1 MGKTAFLFSGQ
12 GAQRAGMG
20 KEFYEHFTSVRAL
33 FDAAEELRPGTLQQM
48 FAGSDDELR
57 QTENTQPCL
66 YLADLAAAY
75 ALRDSGLQPEA
86 VAGFSLGEIPAL
98 AFAGAYDG
106 MTGFRLACA
115 RGASMA
121 RAGKNVNASMAAIV
135 KLPDE
140 TVERLCA
147 AYDHVWPVN
156 YNCDGQIA
164 VSGDRDE
171 LERLY
176 ADVAAAG
183 GRSMPL
189 NVSGGFHSPYMDPAS
204 AEFGAILADTVLQK
218 PALPAYANRTAEPY
232 GENVRELLTQQIN
245 HPVRWK
251 ETLRHL
257 NEQGF
262 DTFVECGAGMVLC
275 KLVRKNLP
283 ECRSFAVDSPCRSGK
298 AAGGG
303 NAVLLRDLIREYT
316 QSRTELPPAPP
327 ARPVPQ
333 THVCPKCKTESGRT
347 AVEQGAMIC
356 PACGAYFRMNAR
368 ERIMHTFDARELPGA
383 GPRCDER
390 RFSELPR
397 LCRKAGKGPQNDG
410 RERGRP
416 VRNGRHRRHVLRD
429 VCHGFQ
435 LYHGLHGL
443 CRGRE
448 DHPPV

>member
-20 KEFYEHFTSVRAL
+20 KEFYEHFASVRAL

-204 AEFGAILADTVLQK
+204 AEFGRDPRGHA
-218 PALPAYANRTAEPY
+218 PAEARASGLCQPHGRALRRECPRAAYAADQPSGPLEGDAAPSER
-232 GENVRELLTQQIN
+232 
-245 HPVRWK
+245 
-251 ETLRHL
+251 
-257 NEQGF
+257 
-262 DTFVECGAGMVLC
+262 AGL
-275 KLVRKNLP
+275 
-283 ECRSFAVDSPCRSGK
+283 
-298 AAGGG
+298 
-303 NAVLLRDLIREYT
+303 
-316 QSRTELPPAPP
+316 
-327 ARPVPQ
+327 
-333 THVCPKCKTESGRT
+333 
-347 AVEQGAMIC
+347 
-356 PACGAYFRMNAR
+356 
-368 ERIMHTFDARELPGA
+368 
-383 GPRCDER
+383 
-390 RFSELPR
+390 
-397 LCRKAGKGPQNDG
+397 
-410 RERGRP
+410 
-416 VRNGRHRRHVLRD
+416 
-429 VCHGFQ
+429 
-435 LYHGLHGL
+435 
-443 CRGRE
+443 
-448 DHPPV
+448 

>member
-1 MGKTAFLFSGQ
+1 MTVWMCSGQ
-12 GAQRAGMG
+12 GAQSEGMG
-20 KEFYEHFTSVRAL
+20 ADLLDILEVREVFERASEVLEIDLVHLAKEGS
-33 FDAAEELRPGTLQQM
+33 AEEVNDTFNAQ
-48 FAGSDDELR
+48 
-57 QTENTQPCL
+57 
-66 YLADLAAAY
+66 
-75 ALRDSGLQPEA
+75 ALTMVLT
-86 VAGFSLGEIPAL
+86 VAIGKALMAQGKKPDALIGFSLGEIPAL

-106 MTGFRLACA
+106 LTGFRLACA

-204 AEFGAILADTVLQK
+204 AEFGAILADTPLQK
-218 PALPAYANRTAEPY
+218 PTLPAYANRTAEPY

-283 ECRSFAVDSPCRSGK
+283 ECRSFAVDSL
-298 AAGGG
+298 AGLAKLQEEG
-303 NAVLLRDLIREYT
+303 
-316 QSRTELPPAPP
+316 
-327 ARPVPQ
+327 
-333 THVCPKCKTESGRT
+333 
-347 AVEQGAMIC
+347 M
-356 PACGAYFRMNAR
+356 
-368 ERIMHTFDARELPGA
+368 
-383 GPRCDER
+383 
-390 RFSELPR
+390 
-397 LCRKAGKGPQNDG
+397 LCCSAT
-410 RERGRP
+410 
-416 VRNGRHRRHVLRD
+416 
-429 VCHGFQ
+429 
-435 LYHGLHGL
+435 
-443 CRGRE
+443 
-448 DHPPV
+448 

>member
-98 AFAGAYDG
+98 AFAGAYDAL
-106 MTGFRLACA
+106 TGFRLACA

-164 VSGDRDE
+164 VSG
-171 LERLY
+171 
-176 ADVAAAG
+176 
-183 GRSMPL
+183 
-189 NVSGGFHSPYMDPAS
+189 
-204 AEFGAILADTVLQK
+204 
-218 PALPAYANRTAEPY
+218 
-232 GENVRELLTQQIN
+232 
-245 HPVRWK
+245 
-251 ETLRHL
+251 
-257 NEQGF
+257 
-262 DTFVECGAGMVLC
+262 
-275 KLVRKNLP
+275 
-283 ECRSFAVDSPCRSGK
+283 
-298 AAGGG
+298 
-303 NAVLLRDLIREYT
+303 
-316 QSRTELPPAPP
+316 
-327 ARPVPQ
+327 RP
-333 THVCPKCKTESGRT
+333 G
-347 AVEQGAMIC
+347 
-356 PACGAYFRMNAR
+356 
-368 ERIMHTFDARELPGA
+368 
-383 GPRCDER
+383 
-390 RFSELPR
+390 
-397 LCRKAGKGPQNDG
+397 
-410 RERGRP
+410 
-416 VRNGRHRRHVLRD
+416 
-429 VCHGFQ
+429 
-435 LYHGLHGL
+435 
-443 CRGRE
+443 
-448 DHPPV
+448 

>member
-20 KEFYEHFTSVRAL
+20 KEFYEHFASVRAL

-204 AEFGAILADTVLQK
+204 AEFGAILADTPLQK
-218 PALPAYANRTAEPY
+218 PTLPAYANRTAEPY
-232 GENVRELLTQQIN
+232 GENVRELLTQQVDELLPRAVEKRQQKIAEIRRARQARAGKRPGEVVA
-245 HPVRWK
+245 PVQ
-251 ETLRHL
+251 LRHEPQQQRPRCIHPL
-257 NEQGF
+257 HAGQLLRRGGEGRAERAELADEPRGERPGLLCARARVQQQGQQ
-262 DTFVECGAGMVLC
+262 L
-275 KLVRKNLP
+275 LVREGVRRALQKAP
-283 ECRSFAVDSPCRSGK
+283 QQIGRGSVHRIASFA
-298 AAGGG
+298 
-303 NAVLLRDLIREYT
+303 LMEYGI
-316 QSRTELPPAPP
+316 L
-327 ARPVPQ
+327 
-333 THVCPKCKTESGRT
+333 
-347 AVEQGAMIC
+347 
-356 PACGAYFRMNAR
+356 
-368 ERIMHTFDARELPGA
+368 
-383 GPRCDER
+383 
-390 RFSELPR
+390 
-397 LCRKAGKGPQNDG
+397 
-410 RERGRP
+410 
-416 VRNGRHRRHVLRD
+416 
-429 VCHGFQ
+429 
-435 LYHGLHGL
+435 
-443 CRGRE
+443 
-448 DHPPV
+448 

>member
-20 KEFYEHFTSVRAL
+20 KDFYEHFASVRAL

-121 RAGKNVNASMAAIV
+121 RAGRNVNASMAAIV

-189 NVSGGFHSPYMDPAS
+189 NVSGGFHSPYMTAAAVGFS
-204 AEFGAILADTVLQK
+204 QVLQDA
-218 PALPAYANRTAEPY
+218 ALREPRVQLYSDYTARPYAGDYRD
-232 GENVRELLTQQIN
+232 LLTRQICS
-245 HPVRWK
+245 PVRWK
-251 ETLRHL
+251 QIIVHMR
-257 NEQGF
+257 EQGI
-262 DTFVECGAGMVLC
+262 DTFIELGPGKTLCGLIQKTDSTAKTLHVEDAESLA
-275 KLVRKNLP
+275 KTL
-283 ECRSFAVDSPCRSGK
+283 E
-298 AAGGG
+298 
-303 NAVLLRDLIREYT
+303 
-316 QSRTELPPAPP
+316 EL
-327 ARPVPQ
+327 Q
-333 THVCPKCKTESGRT
+333 C
-347 AVEQGAMIC
+347 
-356 PACGAYFRMNAR
+356 
-368 ERIMHTFDARELPGA
+368 
-383 GPRCDER
+383 
-390 RFSELPR
+390 
-397 LCRKAGKGPQNDG
+397 
-410 RERGRP
+410 
-416 VRNGRHRRHVLRD
+416 
-429 VCHGFQ
+429 
-435 LYHGLHGL
+435 
-443 CRGRE
+443 
-448 DHPPV
+448 

>member
-1 MGKTAFLFSGQ
+1 MGKVAFLFAGQ
-12 GAQRAGMG
+12 GAQHPGMCADLIESEPAA
-20 KEFYEHFTSVRAL
+20 KAV
-33 FDAAEELRPGTLQQM
+33 FDMADAVRPGTTEQCLS
-48 FAGSDDELR
+48 GTKEELA
-57 QTENTQPCL
+57 QTINTQPCVFA
-66 YLADLAAAY
+66 ADLACAR
-75 ALRDSGLQPEA
+75 ALVARGVTPDV

-204 AEFGAILADTVLQK
+204 AEFGAILADTPLQK
-218 PALPAYANRTAEPY
+218 PLFPAYANRTAEPY

-283 ECRSFAVDSPCRSGK
+283 ECRSFAVDSL
-298 AAGGG
+298 AGLAKLQEEG
-303 NAVLLRDLIREYT
+303 LLCCSAT
-316 QSRTELPPAPP
+316 
-327 ARPVPQ
+327 
-333 THVCPKCKTESGRT
+333 
-347 AVEQGAMIC
+347 
-356 PACGAYFRMNAR
+356 
-368 ERIMHTFDARELPGA
+368 
-383 GPRCDER
+383 
-390 RFSELPR
+390 
-397 LCRKAGKGPQNDG
+397 
-410 RERGRP
+410 
-416 VRNGRHRRHVLRD
+416 
-429 VCHGFQ
+429 
-435 LYHGLHGL
+435 
-443 CRGRE
+443 
-448 DHPPV
+448 

>member
-20 KEFYEHFTSVRAL
+20 KEFYEHFASVRAL

-204 AEFGAILADTVLQK
+204 AEFGAILADTPLQK
-218 PALPAYANRTAEPY
+218 PTLPAYANRTAEPY
-232 GENVRELLTQQIN
+232 GENVRELLTHQIN

-283 ECRSFAVDSPCRSGK
+283 ECRSFAVDSL
-298 AAGGG
+298 AGLAKLQEEG
-303 NAVLLRDLIREYT
+303 
-316 QSRTELPPAPP
+316 
-327 ARPVPQ
+327 
-333 THVCPKCKTESGRT
+333 
-347 AVEQGAMIC
+347 M
-356 PACGAYFRMNAR
+356 
-368 ERIMHTFDARELPGA
+368 
-383 GPRCDER
+383 
-390 RFSELPR
+390 
-397 LCRKAGKGPQNDG
+397 LCCSAT
-410 RERGRP
+410 
-416 VRNGRHRRHVLRD
+416 
-429 VCHGFQ
+429 
-435 LYHGLHGL
+435 
-443 CRGRE
+443 
-448 DHPPV
+448 

>member
-20 KEFYEHFTSVRAL
+20 KEFYEHFASVRAL

-189 NVSGGFHSPYMDPAS
+189 NVSGGFHSPYMTAAAVGFS
-204 AEFGAILADTVLQK
+204 QVLQDA
-218 PALPAYANRTAEPY
+218 ALREPRVQLYSDYTARPYAGDYRD
-232 GENVRELLTQQIN
+232 LLTRQICS
-245 HPVRWK
+245 PVRWK
-251 ETLRHL
+251 QIIVHMR
-257 NEQGF
+257 EQGI
-262 DTFVECGAGMVLC
+262 DTFIELGPGKTLCGLIQKTDSTAKTLHVEDAESLA
-275 KLVRKNLP
+275 KTL
-283 ECRSFAVDSPCRSGK
+283 E
-298 AAGGG
+298 
-303 NAVLLRDLIREYT
+303 
-316 QSRTELPPAPP
+316 EL
-327 ARPVPQ
+327 Q
-333 THVCPKCKTESGRT
+333 C
-347 AVEQGAMIC
+347 
-356 PACGAYFRMNAR
+356 
-368 ERIMHTFDARELPGA
+368 
-383 GPRCDER
+383 
-390 RFSELPR
+390 
-397 LCRKAGKGPQNDG
+397 
-410 RERGRP
+410 
-416 VRNGRHRRHVLRD
+416 
-429 VCHGFQ
+429 
-435 LYHGLHGL
+435 
-443 CRGRE
+443 
-448 DHPPV
+448 

>member
-33 FDAAEELRPGTLQQM
+33 FDAAEEIRPGTLQQM

-204 AEFGAILADTVLQK
+204 AE
-218 PALPAYANRTAEPY
+218 PY

-283 ECRSFAVDSPCRSGK
+283 ECRSFAVDSL
-298 AAGGG
+298 AGLAKLKEEG
-303 NAVLLRDLIREYT
+303 LLCCSAT
-316 QSRTELPPAPP
+316 
-327 ARPVPQ
+327 
-333 THVCPKCKTESGRT
+333 
-347 AVEQGAMIC
+347 
-356 PACGAYFRMNAR
+356 
-368 ERIMHTFDARELPGA
+368 
-383 GPRCDER
+383 
-390 RFSELPR
+390 
-397 LCRKAGKGPQNDG
+397 
-410 RERGRP
+410 
-416 VRNGRHRRHVLRD
+416 
-429 VCHGFQ
+429 
-435 LYHGLHGL
+435 
-443 CRGRE
+443 
-448 DHPPV
+448 

>member
-20 KEFYEHFTSVRAL
+20 KEFYEHFASVRAL

-121 RAGKNVNASMAAIV
+121 RAGRNVNASMAAIV

-204 AEFGAILADTVLQK
+204 AEFGAILADTVLRFR
-218 PALPAYANRTAEPY
+218 PMPT
-232 GENVRELLTQQIN
+232 
-245 HPVRWK
+245 
-251 ETLRHL
+251 
-257 NEQGF
+257 
-262 DTFVECGAGMVLC
+262 
-275 KLVRKNLP
+275 
-283 ECRSFAVDSPCRSGK
+283 
-298 AAGGG
+298 
-303 NAVLLRDLIREYT
+303 
-316 QSRTELPPAPP
+316 
-327 ARPVPQ
+327 ARPSP
-333 THVCPKCKTESGRT
+333 TARMSASCSRSRSTIRSAGR
-347 AVEQGAMIC
+347 
-356 PACGAYFRMNAR
+356 R
-368 ERIMHTFDARELPGA
+368 
-383 GPRCDER
+383 RC
-390 RFSELPR
+390 
-397 LCRKAGKGPQNDG
+397 AI
-410 RERGRP
+410 
-416 VRNGRHRRHVLRD
+416 
-429 VCHGFQ
+429 
-435 LYHGLHGL
+435 
-443 CRGRE
+443 
-448 DHPPV
+448 

>member
-20 KEFYEHFTSVRAL
+20 KEFYEHFASVRAL

-183 GRSMPL
+183 G
-189 NVSGGFHSPYMDPAS
+189 
-204 AEFGAILADTVLQK
+204 
-218 PALPAYANRTAEPY
+218 
-232 GENVRELLTQQIN
+232 
-245 HPVRWK
+245 
-251 ETLRHL
+251 
-257 NEQGF
+257 
-262 DTFVECGAGMVLC
+262 C
-275 KLVRKNLP
+275 
-283 ECRSFAVDSPCRSGK
+283 
-298 AAGGG
+298 
-303 NAVLLRDLIREYT
+303 
-316 QSRTELPPAPP
+316 AP
-327 ARPVPQ
+327 
-333 THVCPKCKTESGRT
+333 
-347 AVEQGAMIC
+347 
-356 PACGAYFRMNAR
+356 
-368 ERIMHTFDARELPGA
+368 
-383 GPRCDER
+383 
-390 RFSELPR
+390 
-397 LCRKAGKGPQNDG
+397 
-410 RERGRP
+410 
-416 VRNGRHRRHVLRD
+416 
-429 VCHGFQ
+429 
-435 LYHGLHGL
+435 
-443 CRGRE
+443 
-448 DHPPV
+448 